1 MSLNLV
7 CEHLLSANGL
17 THQDLFAILGQ
28 LTERRL
34 DYSDLYFQ
42 SSYHESWVLEDR
54 IIKDGSY
61 NIDQGVGVR
70 AVSGEKTGFAYA
82 DQISKL
88 ALEQSALAARTIVRD
103 AGDGRVQTLG
113 AVEHRALYT
122 SIDPLQSMS
131 REEKLDILRRV
142 DGVARAADKRVQ
154 EVSASLTG
162 VYELIL
168 VAATDGTLAAD
179 VRPLVRLSVSVQVE
193 EDGKR
198 ERGAS
203 GGGGRFGYEYFLGDE
218 DGDVRADA
226 WAKEA
231 VRMAL
236 VNLSAVAAP
245 AGTLPVV
252 LGAGWP
258 GVLLHEAVGHGLEG
272 DFNRRGTSVFS
283 GHIGELVASEL
294 CTVVDDGTIADR
306 RGSVSIDDEGVPGQ
320 YNTLIENGVLKGY
333 MQDKLNARLMGVA
346 PTGNGRRESYAHLP
360 MPRMTNTYMLAGKS
374 TPQEIIESVE
384 YGIYAPNFGGGQVDI
399 TSGKFV
405 FSTSEAYGGGAGK
418 GDFPH
423 VRACHDRIAN
433 VRGTPRHRVQNAI
446 RHARFFC
453 QLQQGKGAKR
463 RIICRFNDASA
474 AHRQCRAEFAGKHRH
489 REVPRGDRRHHA
501 NRFARRQNA
510 RSWLRWRNDLTVG
523 TFRLLRK
530 PLNKAGGVFHF
541 ALSFFQRFPL
551 LGSH

>member
-7 CEHLLSANGL
+7 SEQLLSANGL
-17 THQDLFAILGQ
+17 THQDLFSILGQ
-28 LTERRL
+28 LSERRL
-34 DYSDLYFQ
+34 DYGDLYFQ

-82 DQISKL
+82 DQVSLL
-88 ALEQSALAARTIVRD
+88 ALEQSAHAARSIVQEK
-103 AGDGRVQTLG
+103 GNGRVQTLG
-113 AVEHRALYT
+113 AVQHSALYT
-122 SIDPLQSMS
+122 SADPLQSMT
-131 REEKLDILRRV
+131 REEKLDILKRV
-142 DGVARAADKRVQ
+142 DSVARAADKRVH

-193 EDGKR
+193 DNGKR
-198 ERGAS
+198 ERGSS
-203 GGGGRFGYEYFLGDE
+203 GGGGRFGYEYFLETVNGE
-218 DGDVRADA
+218 VRADA

-236 VNLSAVAAP
+236 VTLSAVAAP
-245 AGTLPVV
+245 AGTFPVV

-283 GHIGELVASEL
+283 GQMGQLVASEL
-294 CTVVDDGTIADR
+294 CTIVDDGTMANR
-306 RGSVSIDDEGVPGQ
+306 RGSISIDDEGVPGQ
-320 YNTLIENGVLKGY
+320 YNVLIENGVLKGY

-405 FSTSEAYGGGAGK
+405 FSTSEAYLIENGK
-418 GDFPH
+418 
-423 VRACHDRIAN
+423 VT
-433 VRGTPRHRVQNAI
+433 TPV
-446 RHARFFC
+446 
-453 QLQQGKGAKR
+453 KGATL
-463 RIICRFNDASA
+463 IGSGIETMQQVSMVGNDLALDNGVGV
-474 AHRQCRAEFAGKHRH
+474 CGK
-489 REVPRGDRRHHA
+489 EGQSLPVGVGQPTLKVD
-501 NRFARRQNA
+501 N
-510 RSWLRWRNDLTVG
+510 LTVG
-523 TFRLLRK
+523 GT
-530 PLNKAGGVFHF
+530 A
-541 ALSFFQRFPL
+541 
-551 LGSH
+551 